1 MSYQVTARKWRPM
14 VFEDVIGQSHVTN
27 TLKNALSTNRLAHA
41 FIFCGGRGCGKTT
54 TARILAKAI
63 NCLNPKDSNP
73 CNECE
78 VCVEITNG
86 RSMDVVEIDG
96 ASNRGVDEIRN
107 LRESVRY
114 APARGKYKVY
124 IIDEVHMLTKEAFN
138 ALLKTLEEPPPH
150 VLFIFA
156 TTEVHKVPSTILSRC
171 QRYDFRRITIE
182 DIMSRL
188 RYIAGEEKIAIDDDS
203 LMIVA
208 KKGDGSMR
216 DAQSIFDQVVS
227 YCGTTITAPQII
239 SLLNV
244 VDQEFFFRVSD
255 CIKAHDAQTGIS
267 LVEEIVRNGF
277 DIKEFLSG
285 LVEHFRNLLIAR
297 TTQSTHL
304 VEVPEVYRV
313 RYADAASL
321 FDEQDILRLIKL
333 TTDLE
338 SSIRYSSQ
346 PRFKLEVGIIQMT
359 KMEQSVKIDFLLQQ
373 LEEMKKKLNSGDRSL
388 AKPFNLSVSVPT
400 PALRPVPS
408 NQTAEE
414 SSTRPAFTPLKKISD
429 TPKLSLV
436 SPHAVSSETVA
447 SAPAGQETEASLGED
462 LFERVKQEWEKIVD
476 DVRRKKISVGTMLGE
491 STPFSVAN
499 ETLNI
504 ACADDFHF
512 SSLKRNQMF
521 LTETVNTLL
530 GTKLRIDLHLQPAAV
545 AAPLPVK
552 PPPHETNST
561 TPNAS
566 HPKEAP
572 PKEHPLIETLYRDF
586 GAERV

>member
-14 VFEDVIGQSHVTN
+14 VFEDVIGQTHVTN
-27 TLKNALSTNRLAHA
+27 TLKNALATNRLAHA

-63 NCLNPKDSNP
+63 NCLHPKDSNP

-78 VCVEITNG
+78 VCAEITNG

-156 TTEVHKVPSTILSRC
+156 TTEVHKVPATILSRC

-188 RYIAGEEKIAIDDDS
+188 RFIAGEEKITIDDDS
-203 LMIVA
+203 LMIIA

-227 YCGTTITAPQII
+227 YCGQTITAQQIMV
-239 SLLNV
+239 LLNV
-244 VDQEFFFRVSD
+244 VDQEFFFRVTD
-255 CIKAHDAQTGIS
+255 CIKAHDAQTGLS

-277 DIKEFLSG
+277 DIKEFLAG
-285 LVEHFRNLLIAR
+285 LAEHFRNLLIAR
-297 TTQSTHL
+297 TTQSARL
-304 VEVPEVYRV
+304 IEAPEVYRV
-313 RYADAASL
+313 RYTNAASL

-359 KMEQSVKIDFLLQQ
+359 KMEQSVRIDALLQQ
-373 LEEMKKKLNSGDRSL
+373 LDELKKKLNSGNQSSS
-388 AKPFNLSVSVPT
+388 KPFNLNASLPSPIQRPT
-400 PALRPVPS
+400 LSKPI
-408 NQTAEE
+408 AEE
-414 SSTRPAFTPLKKISD
+414 SSSGYVLTPIKKISD

-436 SPHAVSSETVA
+436 SPQAEPPVPVPPAPITGEEELSS
-447 SAPAGQETEASLGED
+447 GHD
-462 LFERVKQEWEKIVD
+462 LLEQVKQEWGKIVD
-476 DVRRKKISVGTMLGE
+476 DARRKKISVGTILGE
-491 STPFSVAN
+491 SSPISVAH
-499 ETLNI
+499 ETLQI
-504 ACADDFHF
+504 ACVDDFHF

-521 LTETVNTLL
+521 LTDTVNALL
-530 GTKLRIDLHLQPAAV
+530 GTKLRIEPVLQPTAV
-545 AAPLPVK
+545 ATQPSVK
-552 PPPHETNST
+552 P
-561 TPNAS
+561 AS
-566 HPKEAP
+566 HENSGTPSNSPQAKEVS

>member
-14 VFEDVIGQSHVTN
+14 VFEDVIGQVHVTN
-27 TLKNALSTNRLAHA
+27 TLKNALATNRLAHA

-63 NCLNPKDSNP
+63 NCLHPKDSNP

-78 VCVEITNG
+78 VCAEITNG

-156 TTEVHKVPSTILSRC
+156 TTEVHKVPATILSRC

-188 RYIAGEEKIAIDDDS
+188 RFIAGEEKIAIDDDS

-216 DAQSIFDQVVS
+216 DSQSIFDQVVS

-255 CIKAHDAQTGIS
+255 CIKAHDAQTGLS

-277 DIKEFLSG
+277 DIKEFLAG
-285 LVEHFRNLLIAR
+285 LAEHFRNLLIAR
-297 TTQSTHL
+297 TTQSARL
-304 VEVPEVYRV
+304 IEAPEVYRV
-313 RYADAASL
+313 RYANTASL

-359 KMEQSVKIDFLLQQ
+359 KMEQSVKIDVLLQQ
-373 LEEMKKKLNSGDRSL
+373 LDEMKKKLNSRDHSTS
-388 AKPFNLSVSVPT
+388 KPFSLNVST
-400 PALRPVPS
+400 PPPVQRSAPS
-408 NQTAEE
+408 IQIAEE
-414 SSTRPAFTPLKKISD
+414 SSAGYILTPIKKISD

-436 SPHAVSSETVA
+436 SPQAEPSVPVPT
-447 SAPAGQETEASLGED
+447 APIIGEEELSLGHD
-462 LFERVKQEWEKIVD
+462 LLEQVKKEWGKIVD
-476 DVRRKKISVGTMLGE
+476 DARRKKISVGTILGE
-491 STPFSVAN
+491 STPISVAH
-499 ETLNI
+499 ETLQI
-504 ACADDFHF
+504 ACVDDFHF

-521 LTETVNTLL
+521 LTDVVNALL
-530 GTKLRIDLHLQPAAV
+530 GTKLRIEPVLQPTAV
-545 AAPLPVK
+545 APPSVK
-552 PPPHETNST
+552 PTSHENSG
-561 TPNAS
+561 TPSNS
-566 HPKEAP
+566 SQTKEVSS
-572 PKEHPLIETLYRDF
+572 KEHPLIETLYRDF